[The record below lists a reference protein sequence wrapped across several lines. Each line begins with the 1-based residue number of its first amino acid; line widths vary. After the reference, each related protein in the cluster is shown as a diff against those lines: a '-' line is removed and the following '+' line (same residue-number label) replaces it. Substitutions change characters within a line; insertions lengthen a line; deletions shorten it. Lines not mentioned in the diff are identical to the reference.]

1 MTTVLKLYTNLS
13 NKYFVVFRDHTLGG
27 QDELLTTY
35 KAFEN
40 FFFFVN
46 TLIVDRCEEFYSQ
59 LKDDPNIGKII
70 SFLTGSCQEGS
81 LIDLTN
87 IKFVINPYPKSEL
100 SEELGDNTEYSFP
113 TILGTI
119 LNFYKNQGCPY
130 GVKCERVNPYH
141 KKLFHPE
148 GTGGKEGRPKQLF
161 HPEGTGG
168 KEGRPEQLFHPEGTG
183 GKEGRPR
190 GKEGRSNPYKKKG
203 GSRKLRNS
211 HRKRKTKKSSKLKKS
226 RKKCAKKNTL
236 KKAEKV

>member
-81 LIDLTN
+81 LIDLTK

-148 GTGGKEGRPKQLF
+148 GIRGKEGRPK
-161 HPEGTGG
+161 
-168 KEGRPEQLFHPEGTG
+168 QLFHPEGTG